1 LLVAVVAGRS
11 DAKAYLLLVGA
22 AAAAEAG
29 AVDEDEDEVED
40 ELSKELKVEAV
51 DGVIVLDMDME

>member
-1 LLVAVVAGRS
+1 LLVGVVAGRR

-22 AAAAEAG
+22 AAAAG
-29 AVDEDEDEVED
+29 TVDEVEDEEED
-40 ELSKELKVEAV
+40 ELSKELKVEEVV